1 MVTGAVVEGGLHD
14 GDFFDEHPIA
24 HAADLEIAPPVT
36 ADDLGTRHVRVVGR
50 EATFRLP
57 PLPATADEDEDGAD
71 FVEPLEITI
80 Q

>member
-1 MVTGAVVEGGLHD
+1 MLHD
-14 GDFFDEHPIA
+14 GYFFDEHPIA
-24 HAADLEIAPPVT
+24 HAADLEITAPVT

-50 EATFRLP
+50 QPPFRLP